1 MAYISQHSG
10 EEIDKSITDVN
21 TLNNKIDTKIS
32 KSGDTV
38 TGNLYQTYPII
49 TPQSD
54 DYCRLV
60 YKDSDKTTNRAV
72 MSVNSTNNFSLVEY
86 DPTNTGYYTNYYLP
100 APDSSATANTSY
112 PIVTKKNFLDIVYPV
127 GSCIT
132 MSSNTNPSSKLG
144 GTWSLI
150 DKKFKPSNRSSTTNG
165 TYITYNSTNCTEIKA
180 CYVKNFDHILEVQF
194 GLAYQVELADTSLVL
209 ATLNFANL
217 GISQLNYSLYIIG
230 QTDGGNGFSNAQ
242 VTYNTGVV
250 THLDRVTVKGSSNNL
265 TASNIYFHMICTI
278 PTAYMLDSYCNQ
290 FIFQRTA

>member
-230 QTDGGNGFSNAQ
+230 
-242 VTYNTGVV
+242 
-250 THLDRVTVKGSSNNL
+250 
-265 TASNIYFHMICTI
+265 
-278 PTAYMLDSYCNQ
+278 
-290 FIFQRTA
+290 